1 LQDQKDVVQELVTAN
16 VKAINYI
23 LCHPKEAAKLWAE
36 QIRINED
43 AIQLSLDRGISVYS
57 LNVIPT
63 EETMK
68 EYTTFLRDAKILQPD
83 DTPKI
88 DPSFA
93 TKALHEV
100 KSGETCM
107 ETGPS
112 R

>member
-1 LQDQKDVVQELVTAN
+1 MTAN

-23 LCHPKEAAKLWAE
+23 LCHPKEAAKLWSQ

-68 EYTTFLRDAKILQPD
+68 AYTAFLKDAKILQPD
-83 DTPKI
+83 DSPKI
-88 DPSFA
+88 DASFA
-93 TKALHEV
+93 TKALQDV
-100 KSGETCM
+100 KSSEKTCM

-112 R
+112 K